1 MKTVKSNSRAYCPMS
16 AVRYARVLFDMGLP
30 EEVIGEAE
38 EILESS
44 PELALVLESP
54 VVTKDEKHRVID
66 RIFDTRIRNFLK
78 VTTDYGKA
86 GIVQD
91 IFRAYHQYKN
101 EMAGIVT
108 AHLAYLVP
116 PTEEQ
121 KKGMEQFVCREFHA
135 KGVLW
140 EMEERPSLIGGF
152 LLLVN
157 GREYDYSMQG
167 RLKRLEQKLTWR

>member
-1 MKTVKSNSRAYCPMS
+1 MKTAKANSGAYCSM
-16 AVRYARVLFDMGLP
+16 AAIRYAKVLYDMGLP

-38 EILESS
+38 EIFADSS
-44 PELALVLESP
+44 ELISVLESP
-54 VVTKDEKHRVID
+54 IVTKEEKHKVID
-66 RIFDTRIRNFLK
+66 RIFDKKISTFLK
-78 VTTDYGKA
+78 VATDYGKA
-86 GIVQD
+86 GIMKE
-91 IFRAYHQYKN
+91 IFRAYRQYKN

-108 AHLAYLVP
+108 AHLAYVVP

-135 KGVLW
+135 KGVSW

-152 LLLVN
+152 LLHVN

>member
-1 MKTVKSNSRAYCPMS
+1 MQQDTISQTIGNSYSRKGYFLRLREDCLLFPG
-16 AVRYARVLFDMGLP
+16 VLCYD
-30 EEVIGEAE
+30 
-38 EILESS
+38 
-44 PELALVLESP
+44 
-54 VVTKDEKHRVID
+54 
-66 RIFDTRIRNFLK
+66 N
-78 VTTDYGKA
+78 
-86 GIVQD
+86 
-91 IFRAYHQYKN
+91 KN

-108 AHLAYLVP
+108 AHLAYVVP

>member
-1 MKTVKSNSRAYCPMS
+1 MKTNRDAWCSMS
-16 AVRYARVLFDMGLP
+16 SIRYAKVLFDLGLSREETDRAERIVEETP
-30 EEVIGEAE
+30 EVVR
-38 EILESS
+38 
-44 PELALVLESP
+44 VLHNP

-108 AHLAYLVP
+108 AHLAYVVP

>member
-1 MKTVKSNSRAYCPMS
+1 MKTAKTNKTAYCSM
-16 AVRYARVLFDMGLP
+16 AAIRYARVLFDMELP
-30 EEVIGEAE
+30 EDVIGGTE
-38 EILESS
+38 EIFSEA
-44 PELALVLESP
+44 PALVSVLESP
-54 VVTKDEKHRVID
+54 IVTKDQKHKVID
-66 RIFDTRIRNFLK
+66 RIFDERIRNFLK
-78 VTTDYGKA
+78 VATDYGKA

-108 AHLAYLVP
+108 AHLAYVVP